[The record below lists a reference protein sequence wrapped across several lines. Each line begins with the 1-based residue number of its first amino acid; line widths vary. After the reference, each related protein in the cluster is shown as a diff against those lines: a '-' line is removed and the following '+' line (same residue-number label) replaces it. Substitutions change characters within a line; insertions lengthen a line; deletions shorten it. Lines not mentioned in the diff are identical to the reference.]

1 MNKFSEQNR
10 NEKSDRMDKTDQANK
25 AEMADKMDATPV
37 AAKTIQVT
45 PAASM
50 KGKWPQ
56 QVKAAKSQWGKLSE
70 SEILKSDG
78 NPEQLS
84 SLVQRRYDISRDVA
98 EKQVHSFL
106 DKCNLA

>member
-10 NEKSDRMDKTDQANK
+10 IEKSNRMDKADKANK
-25 AEMADKMDATPV
+25 AEMADKMEATP
-37 AAKTIQVT
+37 ATTKTIKVT
-45 PAASM
+45 PAAGM

-70 SEILKSDG
+70 AEILKSDG
-78 NPEQLS
+78 NPKQLS
-84 SLVQRRYDISRDVA
+84 SLVQQRYDISQDVA
-98 EKQVHSFL
+98 EKQVNSFL

>member
-10 NEKSDRMDKTDQANK
+10 IEKSNRMDKADKANK
-25 AEMADKMDATPV
+25 AEMADKMEATP
-37 AAKTIQVT
+37 ATTKTIKVT
-45 PAASM
+45 PTAGM

-70 SEILKSDG
+70 AEILKSDG
-78 NPEQLS
+78 NPKQLS
-84 SLVQRRYDISRDVA
+84 SLVQQRYDISQAVA
-98 EKQVHSFL
+98 EKQVNSFL

>member
-1 MNKFSEQNR
+1 MNKFSTQNKG
-10 NEKSDRMDKTDQANK
+10 ELSSTGKSTVLADKTGDSPAS
-25 AEMADKMDATPV
+25 V
-37 AAKTIQVT
+37 GIKTTQVT
-45 PAASM
+45 AAT

-70 SEILKSDG
+70 AEILKSDG

-84 SLVQRRYDISRDVA
+84 SLVQQRYDISQGVA

-106 DKCNLA
+106 EKCNLA